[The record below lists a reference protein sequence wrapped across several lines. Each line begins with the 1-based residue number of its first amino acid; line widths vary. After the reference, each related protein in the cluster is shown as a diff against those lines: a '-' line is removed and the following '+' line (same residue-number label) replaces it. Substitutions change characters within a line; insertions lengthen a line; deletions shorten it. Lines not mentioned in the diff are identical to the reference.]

1 MLSCGIIGLPL
12 CGKTT
17 IFNVITKAGAEVKP
31 YASGRV
37 DPNRAIVP
45 VPDKRLDHLA
55 KVFDPRRVV
64 PATVEFVDLA
74 GIARDA
80 SKGAGLGVSF
90 LSFVEKSD
98 ALIHVLRAFRDPNVP
113 HPEGRIDP
121 AEDWEIVEM
130 ELILRDLSACESR
143 IRGLRGKKRL
153 QPEDESELALLER
166 CRAHLL
172 EGHPLREESF
182 APEEEKRLKG
192 FSFLTSKP
200 ELLVLNLDEDQT
212 KDDLIPGCERLY
224 ELTSQR
230 GLELVKV
237 YGRLEME
244 MAELSP
250 EEESEFAKSAGI
262 EELGRERLIR
272 SAYRILRLI
281 SFFTVGKDEVRA
293 WTIRDG
299 STAVEA
305 AGAVHTDMAKG
316 FIRAEVVH
324 YEDFAAHDFSKQRCR
339 EKGLLRLEGRDY
351 VVRDGDIIEI
361 RFNV

>member
-45 VPDKRLDHLA
+45 VPDKRLDRLA

-74 GIARDA
+74 GIAKDA

-143 IRGLRGKKRL
+143 IKGLRGKKRL
-153 QPEDESELALLER
+153 QPE
-166 CRAHLL
+166 
-172 EGHPLREESF
+172 
-182 APEEEKRLKG
+182 
-192 FSFLTSKP
+192 
-200 ELLVLNLDEDQT
+200 
-212 KDDLIPGCERLY
+212 
-224 ELTSQR
+224 
-230 GLELVKV
+230 
-237 YGRLEME
+237 
-244 MAELSP
+244 
-250 EEESEFAKSAGI
+250 
-262 EELGRERLIR
+262 
-272 SAYRILRLI
+272 
-281 SFFTVGKDEVRA
+281 
-293 WTIRDG
+293 
-299 STAVEA
+299 
-305 AGAVHTDMAKG
+305 
-316 FIRAEVVH
+316 
-324 YEDFAAHDFSKQRCR
+324 
-339 EKGLLRLEGRDY
+339 
-351 VVRDGDIIEI
+351 
-361 RFNV
+361 

>member
-130 ELILRDLSACESR
+130 ELILRDLSAC
-143 IRGLRGKKRL
+143 
-153 QPEDESELALLER
+153 
-166 CRAHLL
+166 
-172 EGHPLREESF
+172 
-182 APEEEKRLKG
+182 
-192 FSFLTSKP
+192 
-200 ELLVLNLDEDQT
+200 
-212 KDDLIPGCERLY
+212 
-224 ELTSQR
+224 
-230 GLELVKV
+230 
-237 YGRLEME
+237 
-244 MAELSP
+244 
-250 EEESEFAKSAGI
+250 
-262 EELGRERLIR
+262 
-272 SAYRILRLI
+272 
-281 SFFTVGKDEVRA
+281 
-293 WTIRDG
+293 
-299 STAVEA
+299 
-305 AGAVHTDMAKG
+305 
-316 FIRAEVVH
+316 
-324 YEDFAAHDFSKQRCR
+324 
-339 EKGLLRLEGRDY
+339 
-351 VVRDGDIIEI
+351 
-361 RFNV
+361 